1 MDTDTFGE
9 WVKKRR
15 KKIDLTQKALANLV
29 GCSLSAIGKIETNER
44 RPSRQ
49 IAELLAI
56 HLEVPPEERI
66 LFIKI
71 ARGEGS
77 VNRLNAVSNRSEA
90 PAAAPGLFF
99 PPSNIPVSPVPLIG
113 RQQESESLV
122 RMLADPLHRLI
133 TILGP
138 GGIGKTRLAIEA
150 AIAARSAFEERAY
163 FVQLA
168 DFNTPESILPAIG
181 TVLDIPSSDLA
192 ELKTRVV
199 SYLGER
205 AVLLLIDNFE
215 HLIVGAPVL
224 SELLQQAPRLRL
236 LVTSRERLNLQGEW
250 TFELGGLSVPVTS
263 QESEAF
269 YSAVQLF
276 EYHVHRLRPDLPL
289 GRKERDAAIRIC
301 QRVDGT
307 PLAIELAAAWVNVLS
322 CEEIANEIEQSFD
335 FLSSLL
341 RDVPRRHRSLRA
353 AFEHSWKRLTEWD
366 QKALSRLTIFQGGFN
381 REAAEALVGADMRVL
396 SSLESKS
403 LLRYSQSGRLDLHE
417 VIRKFS
423 SEYLRDESALRR
435 RHSEYYLDLLHKSEP
450 ALFGKD
456 ASNLLRDLFH
466 EIGNLHIAW
475 EWALGQ
481 KAFVSM
487 DAALESFWMVYD
499 NHGWLQEGI
508 AQTGKLV
515 AVLRNE
521 SITPDQQI
529 YLGRALTF
537 HGMLSFRAGN
547 YVTARSAL
555 EEGIGI
561 LREVDET
568 KYLSAALIF
577 CGIVV
582 SLMGE
587 LFYARRL
594 MDEGVKYA
602 TANQNIWFMALG
614 QYNQGFIAGLA
625 GENEYAYER
634 MHGSLALWRELG
646 NLRFIALALN
656 FLSPIA
662 MQLGQPDNAQAYLQ
676 ESLTICIQ
684 IHDRWGIGTAYGRLG
699 LLALANGDT
708 AGAKTMLAQSLSLFT
723 DLGARRDIAWALTQ
737 LGKAFI
743 TSEDYSEAER
753 LFKQAINLSLEVQIL
768 PQAIEAALEL
778 ANCFATTGK
787 VTEAMELILSTL
799 QHPANTDDTKQRARE
814 LKSMIEPQINTDALE
829 KIVLRINTA
838 TLETV
843 LMASLT
849 SC

>member
-1 MDTDTFGE
+1 MDADTFGE

-44 RPSRQ
+44 RPSHQ

-56 HLEVPPEERI
+56 HLEVPPEERA

-71 ARGEGS
+71 ARGEGGIK
-77 VNRLNAVSNRSEA
+77 RLNDASNRSEVLSAA
-90 PAAAPGLFF
+90 PASFF
-99 PPSNIPVSPVPLIG
+99 SPSNIPVSPVPLIG

-122 RMLADPLHRLI
+122 HMLADPLHRLI

-150 AIAARSAFEERAY
+150 AIAARPAFEEHAY
-163 FVQLA
+163 MVQLA
-168 DFNTPESILPAIG
+168 DFNTPDSILPAIG
-181 TVLDIPSSDLA
+181 TVLDIPSTDLT
-192 ELKTRVV
+192 ELKTRLV
-199 SYLGER
+199 SCLGER

-215 HLIVGAPVL
+215 HLIAGAPLL
-224 SELLQQAPRLRL
+224 SELLQQAPRLKL

-263 QESEAF
+263 EESETF
-269 YSAVQLF
+269 YSAIQLF

-289 GRKERDAAIRIC
+289 GGKERDAAIHIC
-301 QRVDGT
+301 QRMEGT

-335 FLSSLL
+335 FLSSVL
-341 RDVPRRHRSLRA
+341 RDVPRRHQSLRA
-353 AFEHSWKRLTEWD
+353 AFEHSWKRLTESD
-366 QKALSRLTIFQGGFN
+366 QKALSRLTIFQGGFD
-381 REAAEALVGADMRVL
+381 REAAEAIVGADMRVL

-403 LLRYSQSGRLDLHE
+403 LLRHSESGRLDLHE

-423 SEYLRDESALRR
+423 SEYLRDESALRS

-521 SITPDQQI
+521 PITRDQQI
-529 YLGRALTF
+529 YSGRALTF
-537 HGMLSFRAGN
+537 HGILSFRAGN

-561 LREVDET
+561 LRGVGDT
-568 KYLSAALIF
+568 KLLSPALIF

-582 SLMGE
+582 SLMGD
-587 LFYARRL
+587 LAYARRL
-594 MDEGVKYA
+594 MDEGVNHA

-625 GENEYAYER
+625 GENVYAYER
-634 MHGSLALWRELG
+634 MHDSLALWRELG

-662 MQLGQPDNAQAYLQ
+662 MQLGQLDNAQAYLQ
-676 ESLTICIQ
+676 ESQTICTQ

-699 LLALANGDT
+699 SLALAKGDT
-708 AGAKTMLAQSLSLFT
+708 AGAKTMLEQSLSLFT

-737 LGKAFI
+737 LGKAFSI
-743 TSEDYSEAER
+743 SEDYREAER
-753 LFKQAINLSLEVQIL
+753 LLKRAINLSLEVQIL

-778 ANCFATTGK
+778 ANCFASTGK

-799 QHPANTDDTKQRARE
+799 RHPANTDDTKRRARE
-814 LKSMIEPQINTDALE
+814 LKFMIEPQINTDDLE
-829 KIVLRINTA
+829 KIVLRIETE

-843 LMASLT
+843 LMSSLT

>member
-1 MDTDTFGE
+1 MEADTFGE

-29 GCSLSAIGKIETNER
+29 GCSLSTIGKIETNER

-56 HLEVPPEERI
+56 HLEVPPEECAV
-66 LFIKI
+66 FIKI

-77 VNRLNAVSNRSEA
+77 IKRLKDASSRPEASSAVSES
-90 PAAAPGLFF
+90 FF
-99 PPSNIPVSPVPLIG
+99 PPSNLPFLPLPLIG
-113 RQQESESLV
+113 RQQESGSLA
-122 RMLADPLHRLI
+122 RMLADPRHRLI

-138 GGIGKTRLAIEA
+138 GGIGKTRLAVDV
-150 AIAARSAFEERAY
+150 AIAARPVFEERVY
-163 FVQLA
+163 FIQLA

-181 TVLDIPSSDLA
+181 AVLDIPSTNSA
-192 ELKTRVV
+192 EFKARLV
-199 SYLGER
+199 SYLR
-205 AVLLLIDNFE
+205 DKAVLLLIDNFE

-224 SELLQQAPRLRL
+224 SELLQRAPRLKL

-263 QESEAF
+263 EEGETV
-269 YSAVQLF
+269 YSAIQLF
-276 EYHVHRLRPDLPL
+276 EYHVRRLRPDLPL
-289 GRKERDAAIRIC
+289 VGKERDAAIRIC

-322 CEEIANEIEQSFD
+322 CQEIANEIEQSFD

-353 AFEHSWKRLTEWD
+353 AFEHSWKRLTESD

-381 REAAEALVGADMRVL
+381 REAAEAVVGADMRVL

-403 LLRYSQSGRLDLHE
+403 LLRYSESGRLDLHE

-423 SEYLRDESALRR
+423 SEYLLDESALRS

-515 AVLRNE
+515 AVLQNE
-521 SITPDQQI
+521 PITRDQQI

-537 HGMLSFRAGN
+537 HGVLSFRAGN

-561 LREVDET
+561 LRDVGET

-625 GENEYAYER
+625 GEHEYAFER
-634 MHGSLALWRELG
+634 MHESLVLWRELG

-662 MQLGQPDNAQAYLQ
+662 MQLGQLDNAQAYLQ

-699 LLALANGDT
+699 LLALAKGDM
-708 AGAKTMLAQSLSLFT
+708 AGAKTMLEQSLSLFT

-737 LGKAFI
+737 LGKAFS
-743 TSEDYSEAER
+743 TSEDYGEAER
-753 LFKQAINLSLEVQIL
+753 LLKQAIKLSLEVQIL
-768 PQAIEAALEL
+768 PQAIDAALEL
-778 ANCFATTGK
+778 ANCFARAGK
-787 VTEAMELILSTL
+787 VSEAMELILSAL
-799 QHPANTDDTKQRARE
+799 PHPANTEDTKRRGAE
-814 LKSMIEPQINTDALE
+814 LKSMIEPQINTDDLG
-829 KIVLRINTA
+829 KIILRIETK
-838 TLETV
+838 TLETI
-843 LMASLT
+843 LMSFLT